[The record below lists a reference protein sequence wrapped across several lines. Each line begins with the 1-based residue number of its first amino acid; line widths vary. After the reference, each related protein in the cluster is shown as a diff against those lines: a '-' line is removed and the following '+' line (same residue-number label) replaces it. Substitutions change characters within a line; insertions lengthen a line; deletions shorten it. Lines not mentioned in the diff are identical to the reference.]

1 MKHFNNP
8 VSMRVTQEQFERD
21 LKKPLEE
28 LGAKFE
34 GIVDFKKYPI
44 LVSNSSGVKGI
55 IENVF
60 ESDKLNFN
68 RHFIETYD
76 PEQFIAICE
85 LEVEMIV
92 GECYTVSA
100 DCLDSKLTGYILENN
115 VGNNKD
121 GLWGYFKGVGYLGYY
136 FEKSHINYFSE
147 TYTIRLSTPE
157 EKAKLDK
164 VFAEHEKSVNEISLN
179 PDGGY
184 QEIEVKDEII
194 ISKEYKKSCDL
205 WIKTQELSIKQ
216 TELQLKNCKNNIKL
230 EKESKRLSKKRLKHE
245 KKILKE
251 FLNNLE
257 NEI

>member
-8 VSMRVTQEQFERD
+8 VSMRVTHEQFERD
-21 LKKPLEE
+21 LRKPLEE
-28 LGAKFE
+28 LGGKIIRDY
-34 GIVDFKKYPI
+34 GFKLFPI
-44 LVSNSSGVKGI
+44 LVSNSMGKNGML
-55 IENVF
+55 ENLSD
-60 ESDKLNFN
+60 SDKLNFN

-76 PEQFIAICE
+76 PEQFMAICK

-100 DCLDSKLTGYILENN
+100 DCLDSKLTGYLLEKN

-136 FEKSHINYFSE
+136 FEKAHINYFSE

-157 EKAKLDK
+157 EKSKLDK
-164 VFAEHEKSVNEISLN
+164 IIAENETPVNEVSLN

-184 QEIEVKDEII
+184 QDIEVKEEIVVKI
-194 ISKEYKKSCDL
+194 PHGIKKLKKELKQAKKKVKL
-205 WIKTQELSIKQ
+205 L
-216 TELQLKNCKNNIKL
+216 TEVLKY
-230 EKESKRLSKKRLKHE
+230 
-245 KKILKE
+245 
-251 FLNNLE
+251 LE